1 MHTTMS
7 VTTGRSVSLL
17 GVPVDF
23 NSSFLRGAAEAP
35 SLLRSALTCDSSNWW
50 SEQGIYL
57 GHEGTIVDAGDIA
70 LSSDDHAQA
79 LEAIEHAADTCLATG
94 RPLITLGGDHSIS
107 YPVLRA
113 FRKYYDELTVI
124 HFDAHPDLY
133 DELLGN
139 RWSHASPFAR
149 VMEERL
155 TKRLIQVGIRTL
167 TAHQHNQAEKYGV
180 EILSMSNWTRF
191 FELNISGPVYVTI
204 DLDVL
209 DPAFVPGVSH
219 YEPGG
224 MTVRELI
231 RCLHA
236 IDAPLVGADVVEFNP
251 QRDFQ
256 GQTAMVGAKLIK
268 ELAAGMLI
276 RQVEPAW
283 GSDCRNDK

>member
-1 MHTTMS
+1 MHKTTPASIDQS
-7 VTTGRSVSLL
+7 VTLL

-23 NSSFLRGAAEAP
+23 NSSYLRGAAEAP
-35 SLLRSALTCDSSNWW
+35 ELLRKAMACDSSNWW
-50 SEQGIYL
+50 TEQGIYL
-57 GHEGTIVDAGDIA
+57 GQEGTFIDAGDVA
-70 LSSDDHAQA
+70 VSADHTKT
-79 LEAIEHAADTCLATG
+79 LETIEIMARSCLANG

-113 FRKYYDELTVI
+113 FNEYHSDLTVI

-149 VMEERL
+149 VMEEKIA
-155 TKRLIQVGIRTL
+155 KRLIQVGIRTL
-167 TAHQHNQAEKYGV
+167 TGHQYEQAKKFGV
-180 EILSMSNWTRF
+180 EIISMSDLDKF
-191 FELNISGPVYVTI
+191 FELEINGPVYISI

-224 MTVRELI
+224 MSVRELI
-231 RCLHA
+231 RSLHA
-236 IDAPLVGADVVEFNP
+236 INAPVVGADVVEFNP

-268 ELAAGMLI
+268 ELAAKVLI
-276 RQVEPAW
+276 QKVQPAW
-283 GSDCRNDK
+283 GKEV

>member
-1 MHTTMS
+1 MHKTNSIHTDQS
-7 VTTGRSVSLL
+7 VTLL

-23 NSSFLRGAAEAP
+23 NSSYLRGAAEAP
-35 SLLRSALTCDSSNWW
+35 ELLRTALACDSSNWW

-57 GHEGTIVDAGDIA
+57 GQEGTFIDAGDVA
-70 LSSDDHAQA
+70 VTEDHWKT
-79 LEAIEHAADTCLATG
+79 LEAVENAVSSCLATG

-113 FRKYYDELTVI
+113 FNAYHKDLTVI

-149 VMEERL
+149 VMEEKL
-155 TKRLIQVGIRTL
+155 AKRLIQVGIRTL
-167 TAHQHNQAEKYGV
+167 TGHQYAQAKKFGV
-180 EILSMSNWTRF
+180 EIISMSNLEKF
-191 FELNISGPVYVTI
+191 FDLEISGPVYVSI

-231 RCLHA
+231 RCLHE

-268 ELAAGMLI
+268 ELAAKTLTKKV
-276 RQVEPAW
+276 QLSW
-283 GSDCRNDK
+283 GSDI